1 MIRSYVNI
9 SILINCSIVFL
20 RRIHIFFFYERVY
33 AVIFVSKRW
42 LFLGFFSSSDDG
54 NDEYPEDS
62 DQNTLTSDD
71 MCLGRGRS
79 PSQDR
84 SGRKRTDRHGLADFV
99 FIKVLGKGSFGKVC
113 IAFALIY
120 RYIYFIL
127 MCFMLHNY
135 DMILKVPLFLKLP
148 T

>member
-1 MIRSYVNI
+1 MSLKDDYFVV
-9 SILINCSIVFL
+9 VF
-20 RRIHIFFFYERVY
+20 F
-33 AVIFVSKRW
+33 
-42 LFLGFFSSSDDG
+42 SSDDG

-120 RYIYFIL
+120 IYFIL
-127 MCFMLHNY
+127 ICFMLHNY